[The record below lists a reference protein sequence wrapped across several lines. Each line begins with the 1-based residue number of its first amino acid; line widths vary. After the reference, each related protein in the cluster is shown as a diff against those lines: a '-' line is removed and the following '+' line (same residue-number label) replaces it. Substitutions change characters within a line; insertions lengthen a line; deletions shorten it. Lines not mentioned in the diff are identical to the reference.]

1 MDYVIR
7 FLAGGLV
14 VSLFAILG
22 DVLRPKSFAGLFGA
36 APSAALATLCLA
48 LFREGDAYVSVEG
61 RSMILGA
68 LALAA
73 YSFAVCQ
80 LMMRYRC
87 PALAATTLALVLW
100 LAVAL
105 GSPRLLVG

>member
-1 MDYVIR
+1 MDYAIR
-7 FLAGGLV
+7 FIVGGLM
-14 VSLFAILG
+14 VSLK
-22 DVLRPKSFAGLFGA
+22 LRSLFSA
-36 APSAALATLCLA
+36 APSVALATLCLA
-48 LFREGDAYVSVEG
+48 LVREGDAYVSVEG

-80 LMMRYRC
+80 LMMRYRW

-105 GSPRLLVG
+105 GSQRLLVG